1 MVRSSVP
8 ISASAI
14 GAPWSTAPCGSL
26 LLASS
31 STTAGEGSHRSLAAT
46 WKPTA
51 KEITVKFS
59 TFCAKCAAG
68 GLSKELQDQLT
79 RDRARFQKIVDQIVE
94 ANELMD
100 NSVKRIQAR
109 EIPKAKPEPIDFKQ
123 LKHVL
128 GLDKYPKIEDDLKG
142 ALKLEGSA
150 RAKALDAIEK
160 KFNFKFKSDQRA
172 KLMDAKK
179 Q

>member
-1 MVRSSVP
+1 M
-8 ISASAI
+8 
-14 GAPWSTAPCGSL
+14 
-26 LLASS
+26 
-31 STTAGEGSHRSLAAT
+31 
-46 WKPTA
+46 
-51 KEITVKFS
+51 
-59 TFCAKCAAG
+59 
-68 GLSKELQDQLT
+68 QDQLT